1 MDFVK
6 RFMRHVWMTP
16 VQRNRMFPST
26 TLAAIEQ
33 KIVTTEAMHRGQVR
47 FVVEA
52 ELTTPQLWAGVSSRQ
67 RAIEVFS
74 QLRVWDTEKNNG
86 VLLYVLLADHRVEIV
101 ADRGI
106 DRHVGPE
113 RWRAIC
119 KEIELRF
126 RRGNFL
132 EGSLVGV
139 EKIAAELA
147 HAYPARGEQRN
158 EQPDA
163 PVVM

>member
-1 MDFVK
+1 MEFVK